1 MSQEEQV
8 LLFNQQLDRL
18 LADEMPDKVL
28 SDLDEQ
34 TLRLA
39 QRLSQVNFSDES
51 LNRHALYTR
60 LRKLS
65 STGNSKTARHWLPSI
80 IRITSFQVQFVTW
93 VRATLVLL
101 SVLFFGL
108 GIPNPSTIIETSK
121 PQVTNHPVL
130 ALVDTPPLI
139 QSYNNQALHPV
150 PIPTPAS
157 LSMPNDLPKAQ
168 DTRMRLIKNKPAI
181 AHTPKPIPISLLDME
196 R

>member
-28 SDLDEQ
+28 PDLDEQ

-39 QRLSQVNFSDES
+39 QHLSQVNFSDES

-65 STGNSKTARHWLPSI
+65 STGNSKTARHWLPSL

-108 GIPNPSTIIETSK
+108 GIPNPSTMIETSK
-121 PQVTNHPVL
+121 PLVTYNS
-130 ALVDTPPLI
+130 AMASVDAAPLTQNYQI
-139 QSYNNQALHPV
+139 QAHHPV

-157 LSMPNDLPKAQ
+157 SSLPDELPKVQ
-168 DTRMRLIKNKPAI
+168 NTGMRFTKNKPAI
-181 AHTPKPIPISLLDME
+181 AHTPKPSPISLHDME